1 MLQYIMATQSEVT
14 WKKSEDASSEKYL
27 SSLKDL
33 SILDEVRHIF
43 YQTTGLVLSF
53 LYTDEGMYDF
63 YPQYEKNHYC
73 ELIQSTPEGLSRCLK
88 SDNDALKKANV
99 TGEYCVYTC
108 HAGLANVVI
117 PLKFKGRELGAIF
130 TGQIFS
136 EELTS
141 RQLDE
146 IVSSLEPLKLNKKT
160 LLQEIRQVKVFH
172 EDKLLMAIKLINFM
186 AHYIL
191 AVKEELFLRN
201 EVHKKEQKILTYEN
215 EQMRLKND
223 LQQLS
228 ILVLKDK
235 VVTTTD
241 SNSMLEANIQKSTI
255 VKRAQEFIRKNFNL
269 QLTLSDVA
277 NAVYLS
283 PNYFSTIFKEISGEN
298 FSTYLNSIRIEKA
311 KRLLVETAIPIKQ
324 IVPMTGFKDYNYFN
338 RVFKNMV
345 KTPPA
350 TFRQIHV
357 TRISTLMTQLPVQPS
372 TDDTFKS

>member
-1 MLQYIMATQSEVT
+1 
-14 WKKSEDASSEKYL
+14 
-27 SSLKDL
+27 
-33 SILDEVRHIF
+33 
-43 YQTTGLVLSF
+43 
-53 LYTDEGMYDF
+53 
-63 YPQYEKNHYC
+63 
-73 ELIQSTPEGLSRCLK
+73 
-88 SDNDALKKANV
+88 
-99 TGEYCVYTC
+99 
-108 HAGLANVVI
+108 
-117 PLKFKGRELGAIF
+117 
-130 TGQIFS
+130 
-136 EELTS
+136 
-141 RQLDE
+141 
-146 IVSSLEPLKLNKKT
+146 
-160 LLQEIRQVKVFH
+160 
-172 EDKLLMAIKLINFM
+172 
-186 AHYIL
+186 
-191 AVKEELFLRN
+191 
-201 EVHKKEQKILTYEN
+201 
-215 EQMRLKND
+215 MRLKND

>member
-63 YPQYEKNHYC
+63 YPLYEKIHFC
-73 ELIQSTPEGLSRCLK
+73 DLIHSSPEGLSRCLK
-88 SDNDALKKANV
+88 SDIDALNKANV
-99 TGEYCVYTC
+99 TVEYCVYTC

-241 SNSMLEANIQKSTI
+241 SNSMLEANMQKSTI

-277 NAVYLS
+277 KAVYLS